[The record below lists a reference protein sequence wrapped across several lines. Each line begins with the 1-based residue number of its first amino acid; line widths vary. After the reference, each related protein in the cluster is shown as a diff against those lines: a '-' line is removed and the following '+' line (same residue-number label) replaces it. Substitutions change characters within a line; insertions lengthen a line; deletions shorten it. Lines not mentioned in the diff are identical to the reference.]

1 MYATTREYGLN
12 LNIRSCKCTFV
23 TQRRGTLFLVLT
35 EEHDPKMECEVRMAL
50 SSIATM

>member
-12 LNIRSCKCTFV
+12 LNISSYKSTFV
-23 TQRRGTLFLVLT
+23 TEGRGTLFLVLT
-35 EEHDPKMECEVRMAL
+35 KEHDLKMECEVHMVL